1 MSVYKQFTTQDVVIT
16 PFDATKTFSY
26 NGDEI
31 ISSNSGIEFYLGK
44 KPLSNDFVS
53 SSQISTGIT
62 YKENTT
68 GVYNSIKQLYYTN
81 YLSSSLGDNILLPV
95 KVPGVSSEYDETIGT
110 INAPRFENYL
120 QSTLTQ
126 SRYFPTQS
134 EAEISVIS
142 IPSKLFGEN
151 IVPSTF
157 NLQYF
162 SYQSNPI
169 SSTNTTYDITDDGNG
184 NLNYIAAS
192 TSSVNA
198 FLYPIPTYNSF
209 DITPGSIYPSTHYG
223 SGFQK
228 MNFYLYVYLQGMNV
242 SSSQGITFNKDLNK
256 INYTDPTFISPTA
269 SVQFT
274 FRGITGQP
282 ADLPFYFVISS
293 SLGASTVATASTSP
307 FTSSINVDL
316 YEGVDYSIYYLTTGL
331 PDPDYAYPFTF
342 DFNITSPSPYQYYST
357 LSGIAGQIFYS
368 HGIATLTTGGLESMA
383 ASMNYYYLT
392 GSGYGVEDYGNN
404 IYGVAPTRIY
414 PYLFSSSLSF
424 MSSYRIYENQYK
436 CTIRENE
443 FNYTQNPSSVSGSGE
458 YYYSF
463 VTGSYFNPYA
473 TTIGLYND
481 NKELL
486 VVGKLSQPI
495 PLSDQIDTTFIVN
508 FDI

>member
-1 MSVYKQFTTQDVVIT
+1 MSAYKQFTTQDVVIT

-26 NGDEI
+26 RGDEI
-31 ISSNSGIEFYLGK
+31 ISSNSGVEFYLGK

-81 YLSSSLGDNILLPV
+81 YLSSSLGDNVPLPV
-95 KVPGVSSEYDETIGT
+95 LVPGVSSEFDETVGA
-110 INAPRFENYL
+110 INAPRYENYL

-134 EAEISVIS
+134 EAKISVIS

-157 NLQYF
+157 DFNYYV
-162 SYQSNPI
+162 SSSNEIGYYNI
-169 SSTNTTYDITDDGNG
+169 SDDGDG
-184 NLNYIAAS
+184 NLNSNFSGSKIFNFYGQNQTISANANQGATTEPPRIVPGFI
-192 TSSVNA
+192 TSSYNY
-198 FLYPIPTYNSF
+198 LLYNSSSRSLTL
-209 DITPGSIYPSTHYG
+209 IPNSIS
-223 SGFQK
+223 
-228 MNFYLYVYLQGMNV
+228 N
-242 SSSQGITFNKDLNK
+242 
-256 INYTDPTFISPTA
+256 TA
-269 SVQFT
+269 SVT
-274 FRGITGQP
+274 FNFSGSNFQP
-282 ADLPFYFVISS
+282 LLTTASFFISS
-293 SLGASTVATASTSP
+293 SLGVSNSSSITPLSTS
-307 FTSSINVDL
+307 S
-316 YEGVDYSIYYLTTGL
+316 LTTTLYSGIEYFITYK
-331 PDPDYAYPFTF
+331 PNQWNPSIFPVQTF
-342 DFNITSPSPYQYYST
+342 DIKISAIAPVNYIQTDSP
-357 LSGIAGQIFYS
+357 IVGQIFYP
-368 HGIATLTTGGLESMA
+368 HGIATFTTGGLENMA
-383 ASMNYYYLT
+383 SYLNYYFLT
-392 GSGYGVEDYGNN
+392 GSGYGIGDYGNN

-414 PYLFSSSLSF
+414 SYLFPSTISF

-443 FNYTQNPSSVSGSGE
+443 FNYTQNPSSRSGSGE
-458 YYYSF
+458 FYYSF
-463 VTGSYFNPYA
+463 VTGSYFSPYI

-495 PLSDQIDTTFIVN
+495 PISLYTDTTFIVN

>member
-1 MSVYKQFTTQDVVIT
+1 MSAYKQFTTQDVVIT

-26 NGDEI
+26 SGDEI

-53 SSQISTGIT
+53 SPQISTGIT

-81 YLSSSLGDNILLPV
+81 YLSSSLGDDVPLPV
-95 KVPGVSSEYDETIGT
+95 LVPGVSSEFDETVGA

-134 EAEISVIS
+134 GTEISVVS
-142 IPSKLFGEN
+142 IPSRLFGEN

-157 NLQYF
+157 NFKYYV
-162 SYQSNPI
+162 SSSNEI
-169 SSTNTTYDITDDGNG
+169 GYYNITDDGNG
-184 NLNYIAAS
+184 NLNSNFSGSKIFNFYGQNQTISANANQGAATEHPRKVPGFI
-192 TSSVNA
+192 TSSYNY
-198 FLYPIPTYNSF
+198 LQYNSSSGSLILTSNSISNTASVTF
-209 DITPGSIYPSTHYG
+209 NFSGSNFQPALTTVSFFISSSLGVSNSSSITP
-223 SGFQK
+223 
-228 MNFYLYVYLQGMNV
+228 
-242 SSSQGITFNKDLNK
+242 
-256 INYTDPTFISPTA
+256 ISPTA
-269 SVQFT
+269 SLNVTLYADIEYF
-274 FRGITGQP
+274 ITYKPNQWN
-282 ADLPFYFVISS
+282 PFPPLSAIQ
-293 SLGASTVATASTSP
+293 
-307 FTSSINVDL
+307 
-316 YEGVDYSIYYLTTGL
+316 
-331 PDPDYAYPFTF
+331 TF
-342 DFNITSPSPYQYYST
+342 DLKISAIAPVNYIQTDSP
-357 LSGIAGQIFYS
+357 IVGQIFYS
-368 HGIATLTTGGLESMA
+368 HGIATFTTGGLENMA
-383 ASMNYYYLT
+383 SKLNYYFLT
-392 GSGYGVEDYGNN
+392 GSGYGVGDYGQN

-414 PYLFSSSLSF
+414 PYLFPSTISF

-443 FNYTQNPSSVSGSGE
+443 FNYTQNPSSLSGSGE

-463 VTGSYFNPYA
+463 ITGSYFNPYA

-481 NKELL
+481 AKELL

-495 PLSDQIDTTFIVN
+495 PLSDQTDTTFIVN

>member
-1 MSVYKQFTTQDVVIT
+1 MSAYKQFTTQDVVIT

-53 SSQISTGIT
+53 SSQISTGLT

-81 YLSSSLGDNILLPV
+81 YLFSSLGDNVPLPV
-95 KVPGVSSEYDETIGT
+95 LIPGVSSEYDETAGAT
-110 INAPRFENYL
+110 NAPRYENYL

-157 NLQYF
+157 DFNYYV
-162 SYQSNPI
+162 SSSNEVGYY
-169 SSTNTTYDITDDGNG
+169 NITDDGEG
-184 NLNYIAAS
+184 NLNSQFTGSIIFNIYGNKQTIGINGGTGFFPS
-192 TSSVNA
+192 ILNSFTTSSNNYIQSNPNFFSGDNLTLLSNPYSTTANVTFNFSA
-198 FLYPIPTYNSF
+198 SNFGPFINKLDIFIGNNNTGTPLTSTINIYPNPGTLTLTMNEGQSYFIYYQPNSGSFGNTNF
-209 DITPGSIYPSTHYG
+209 DIQISAT
-223 SGFQK
+223 
-228 MNFYLYVYLQGMNV
+228 
-242 SSSQGITFNKDLNK
+242 SSPIGIP
-256 INYTDPTFISPTA
+256 PT
-269 SVQFT
+269 
-274 FRGITGQP
+274 
-282 ADLPFYFVISS
+282 
-293 SLGASTVATASTSP
+293 
-307 FTSSINVDL
+307 TSSIV
-316 YEGVDYSIYYLTTGL
+316 
-331 PDPDYAYPFTF
+331 
-342 DFNITSPSPYQYYST
+342 
-357 LSGIAGQIFYS
+357 GQIFYP
-368 HGIATLTTGGLESMA
+368 HGIATFTTGGLENMA
-383 ASMNYYYLT
+383 SYLNYYFIT
-392 GSGYGVEDYGNN
+392 GSGYGIGDYGNN
-404 IYGVAPTRIY
+404 IYGVAPTKY
-414 PYLFSSSLSF
+414 HPYLFPSTISF

-443 FNYTQNPSSVSGSGE
+443 FNYTQNPSSRSGSGE
-458 YYYSF
+458 FYYSF
-463 VTGSYFNPYA
+463 VTGSYFSPYV

-481 NKELL
+481 DKELL

-495 PLSDQIDTTFIVN
+495 PISLYTDTTFIVN

>member
-1 MSVYKQFTTQDVVIT
+1 MSAYKQFTTQDVVIT

-53 SSQISTGIT
+53 SSQISTGLT

-81 YLSSSLGDNILLPV
+81 YLFSSLGDNVPLPV
-95 KVPGVSSEYDETIGT
+95 LIPGVSSEYDETAGAT
-110 INAPRFENYL
+110 NAPRYENYL

-157 NLQYF
+157 DFNYYV
-162 SYQSNPI
+162 SSSNEVGYY
-169 SSTNTTYDITDDGNG
+169 NITDDGEG
-184 NLNYIAAS
+184 NLNSQFTGSIIFNIYGNKQTIGINGGIGFFPS
-192 TSSVNA
+192 ILNSFTTSSNNYIQSNPNFFSGDNLTLLSNPYSTTANVTFNFSA
-198 FLYPIPTYNSF
+198 SNFGPFINKLDIFIGNNNTGTPLTSTINIYPNPGTLTLTMNEGQSYFIYYQPNSGSFGNTNF
-209 DITPGSIYPSTHYG
+209 DIQISAT
-223 SGFQK
+223 
-228 MNFYLYVYLQGMNV
+228 
-242 SSSQGITFNKDLNK
+242 SSPIGIP
-256 INYTDPTFISPTA
+256 PT
-269 SVQFT
+269 
-274 FRGITGQP
+274 
-282 ADLPFYFVISS
+282 
-293 SLGASTVATASTSP
+293 
-307 FTSSINVDL
+307 TSSIV
-316 YEGVDYSIYYLTTGL
+316 
-331 PDPDYAYPFTF
+331 
-342 DFNITSPSPYQYYST
+342 
-357 LSGIAGQIFYS
+357 GQIFYP
-368 HGIATLTTGGLESMA
+368 HGIATFTTGGLENMA
-383 ASMNYYYLT
+383 PYLNYYFIT
-392 GSGYGVEDYGNN
+392 GSGYGIGDYGNN

-414 PYLFSSSLSF
+414 PYLFSSSISF

-436 CTIRENE
+436 CAIRENE
-443 FNYTQNPSSVSGSGE
+443 FNYTQNPSSRSGSGE
-458 YYYSF
+458 FYYSF
-463 VTGSYFNPYA
+463 VTGSYFSPYV

-481 NKELL
+481 SKELL

-495 PLSDQIDTTFIVN
+495 PISLYTDTTFIVN

>member
-1 MSVYKQFTTQDVVIT
+1 MSAYKQFTTQDVVIT

-26 NGDEI
+26 SGDEI

-81 YLSSSLGDNILLPV
+81 YLSSSLGDNVPLPV
-95 KVPGVSSEYDETIGT
+95 LVPGVSSEFDETVGAF
-110 INAPRFENYL
+110 NAPRYENYL

-157 NLQYF
+157 NFNYYV
-162 SYQSNPI
+162 SSSNEI
-169 SSTNTTYDITDDGNG
+169 GYYNITDDGEG
-184 NLNYIAAS
+184 NLNSNFSGSKIFNFYGQNQTILTDPFQGVAILPNRIVPGFI
-192 TSSVNA
+192 TSSYNY
-198 FLYPIPTYNSF
+198 LQYNSSS
-209 DITPGSIYPSTHYG
+209 GSFVLP
-223 SGFQK
+223 Q
-228 MNFYLYVYLQGMNV
+228 NLV
-242 SSSQGITFNKDLNK
+242 SN
-256 INYTDPTFISPTA
+256 TA
-269 SVQFT
+269 SVT
-274 FRGITGQP
+274 FNFSGSNFQP
-282 ADLPFYFVISS
+282 ALTTVNFFIFS
-293 SLGASTVATASTSP
+293 SLGESIPTTITPLSSVASLTTTIYSGVEYFITYKPNPWNPTSSTSQTFDVKISAASSP
-307 FTSSINVDL
+307 IDYIEATSSIV
-316 YEGVDYSIYYLTTGL
+316 
-331 PDPDYAYPFTF
+331 
-342 DFNITSPSPYQYYST
+342 
-357 LSGIAGQIFYS
+357 GQIFYS
-368 HGIATLTTGGLESMA
+368 HGIATLTTGGLENMATSM
-383 ASMNYYYLT
+383 SYNYIT
-392 GSGYGVEDYGNN
+392 GSGYGIGDYGNN
-404 IYGVAPTRIY
+404 IYGVAPTRYY
-414 PYLFSSSLSF
+414 PYLFPSTISF

-436 CTIRENE
+436 CAIRENE
-443 FNYTQNPSSVSGSGE
+443 FNYTQNPSARSGSGE
-458 YYYSF
+458 FYYSF
-463 VTGSYFNPYA
+463 VTGSYFSPYV

-495 PLSDQIDTTFIVN
+495 PISLDTDTTFIVN